1 MTRGQIA
8 AGSSMGG
15 AGLMAVCSCG
25 TATGTVALL
34 GVAGIAAV
42 NPMIHPLF
50 LGTGAALLLW
60 GLWQRSRR
68 AATWA
73 AAGVGLIAGGALLA
87 PASVMTG
94 DAFPHPPAHLLGFAL
109 YLAGAALIVVGFLT
123 AYRPPKAG
131 GAAAGAGMAFA
142 AGCTCCMATGSL
154 VGIVGTFGLGLPW
167 LYEMEIVFFAAMA
180 LVTYGLYRMAGWRA
194 AWLAPAGALVLW
206 GGPEILRRLWEE
218 MPLFGVNM
226 RFLPAYLVSLA
237 GIGLVFAGFV
247 RAYRLAAGE
256 VAYEVSPPPVRPPA
270 VVPEMVGPVGN

>member
-1 MTRGQIA
+1 MSRNEIA
-8 AGSSMGG
+8 AGASMGG

-34 GVAGIAAV
+34 GVAGIAAA
-42 NPMIHPLF
+42 NPMVHPFF

-68 AATWA
+68 AAAWA

-94 DAFPHPPAHLLGFAL
+94 DGFPHPPAHLVGFAL

-123 AYRPPKAG
+123 AYRPPKA

-206 GGPEILRRLWEE
+206 GGPEILRALWEE

-256 VAYEVSPPPVRPPA
+256 AVRETLPGPP
-270 VVPEMVGPVGN
+270 PEMVPEAAGVAGD